1 MNEAVPT
8 EVKRGGLDQKWR
20 VLTTVMFG
28 LFMIIL
34 DSTIVNIAFPTLR
47 REFGASL
54 SDAQWVISIYVLAL
68 GSLLRSPVTWRIVR
82 H

>member
-1 MNEAVPT
+1 MNDAIPT

-20 VLTTVMFG
+20 VLITVMFG

-47 REFGASL
+47 R
-54 SDAQWVISIYVLAL
+54 
-68 GSLLRSPVTWRIVR
+68 
-82 H
+82 